1 MGQPRFAKIPYRT
14 YTMALAV
21 ACLIGVLLFGL
32 GTSFYWHEKQEA
44 IDQTITNLNQAADLA
59 GVEAYVTLFEAAT
72 RYEEQSNQ
80 TSSFLSTPYKE
91 RALQYNERLLNDFED
106 GVNERERET
115 LETFSNEL
123 NQILETEQFEE
134 VPTDVISSIN
144 RRWLY
149 QALEQTNQSNA
160 AYELTDAIMRM
171 QSMLMRNRDA
181 LFREPIDADQLESSV
196 DMIVGEAT
204 LIQTILA
211 SNPEL
216 QTKAIIDVA
225 DSGRSFA
232 NMANR
237 EASLEARYVNSTNVY
252 EDAYGALR
260 SVRSNS
266 ETMLQE
272 ESKHYQVLA
281 TTSFVMTLLLSLGLL
296 FLLYYT
302 RNRYNH
308 DLAHLKARALA
319 IDPSLEPVEA
329 MFPKTHDF
337 RGIEDELRE
346 IAASV
351 HSTVHELENRS
362 QDLVRYHERWSSLF
376 SETGL
381 AIALMDDSYNLIER
395 NEMFRQ
401 FFGDRNLYEIN
412 QLFTETGRRLFEQA
426 LEGVTDQGT
435 SAQFIIHLK
444 GEHLRYLNVKL
455 TPLKREEKLTYYLIV
470 EDETD
475 RVERERKVDRLVRFD
490 LATNLY
496 NEYGFIRK
504 WEKQEIDGAFVLI
517 RIHDYHHLV
526 DWYDPAYADLL
537 MIEFARA
544 VESRLS
550 KYAQH
555 LFGRYR
561 DDTFML
567 YVRGFSY
574 EDEHELLELF
584 PTEVTINHK
593 RQNVHI
599 QIGATETEG
608 AYNDCLFKAMKAL
621 QHAKETRTPSVWYD
635 SEILAQMQLAALIE
649 QALPDAIRRGD
660 LTVAYQPQVELKTG
674 RVVGAEVLARW
685 THPDIGVIPPNEFIR
700 VAERSDQILWLS
712 HNILDQTIAQLV
724 AWQGTSFEDISL
736 SFNLSAH
743 SVDPSIVTKL
753 RDSIEVYPWLPDRL
767 KIELT
772 ESSDI
777 MSYASELERLE
788 DIADLGYCL
797 SIDDFGTGYASF
809 EAIWH
814 LPIQEVKIDRMY
826 VSGKA
831 KESTSFLRA
840 VSRFANEQQLTA
852 LAEGIETESDLSRM
866 LREGVE
872 LGQGFYFSPAL
883 DAASFESWVNR
894 KGHSR

>member
-1 MGQPRFAKIPYRT
+1 MGQPRFAKVPYRI
-14 YTMALAV
+14 YTMVLAI

-32 GTSFYWHEKQEA
+32 GTSFYWHEKRDE
-44 IDQTITNLNQAADLA
+44 IDRTIVNLNQAADLA
-59 GVEAYVTLFEAAT
+59 GVEAYVILYEAAT
-72 RYEEQSNQ
+72 RYEKQSSQ
-80 TSSFLSTPYKE
+80 ATSFLSTPYQE
-91 RALQYNERLLNDFED
+91 RALHYNERLRKDLEA
-106 GVNERERET
+106 GLNERERDI
-115 LETFSNEL
+115 LDQFSANL
-123 NQILETEQFEE
+123 PRILEEQQFEE
-134 VPTDVISSIN
+134 IPSDVMSSIN

-149 QALEQTNQSNA
+149 QAFELTNQSNA
-160 AYELTDAIMRM
+160 TYELTDAIMRV
-171 QSMLMRNRDA
+171 QAMLMRNNDA
-181 LFREPIDADQLESSV
+181 LFRDPVDEEQLTGTV
-196 DMIVGEAT
+196 DMIVDEAT
-204 LIQTILA
+204 LIQTIIQ
-211 SNPEL
+211 SNATL
-216 QTKAIIDVA
+216 QTKAVVDVA
-225 DSGRSFA
+225 ESSQSFA

-260 SVRSNS
+260 SIRTTS
-266 ETMLQE
+266 EARLQE
-272 ESKHYQVLA
+272 ESARYQTLA
-281 TTSFVMTLLLSLGLL
+281 TLSFLTTLSLTIGLI

-319 IDPSLEPVEA
+319 IDPSLQSVEA
-329 MFPKTHDF
+329 TFPKTHDF

-362 QDLVRYHERWSSLF
+362 QELIRYHERWSSLF

-381 AIALMDDSYNLIER
+381 AIALMDDAYNLIER

-412 QLFTETGRRLFEQA
+412 QSFTETGRRLFEQA
-426 LEGVTDQGT
+426 LEGVADQGT

-455 TPLKREEKLTYYLIV
+455 TPLKREEKMTYYLIV

-496 NEYGFIRK
+496 NEYGFMRK
-504 WEKQEIDGAFVLI
+504 WENQEIDGAFVLI
-517 RIHDYHHLV
+517 RLHDYHHLV
-526 DWYDPAYADLL
+526 DWYDPAYADVL

-561 DDTFML
+561 DDTLML
-567 YVRGFSY
+567 YVHGFTS
-574 EDEHELLELF
+574 EDEHELIELF
-584 PTEVTINHK
+584 PTELIVNQK

-599 QIGATETEG
+599 QIGATEARQG
-608 AYNDCLFKAMKAL
+608 YNDSLFEAMKAL
-621 QHAKETRTPSVWYD
+621 QHAKETRMPSVWYNSD
-635 SEILAQMQLAALIE
+635 ILAQMQLAAMIE
-649 QALPDAIRRGD
+649 QALPDAIRKGD
-660 LTVAYQPQVELKTG
+660 LAVAYQPQVELKTG

-685 THPDIGVIPPNEFIR
+685 THPDIGIIPPNEFIR
-700 VAERSDQILWLS
+700 IAERSDQILWLS
-712 HNILDQTIAQLV
+712 HNILDQTIHQLV
-724 AWQGTSFEDISL
+724 AWQGTAFEDISL

-743 SVDPSIVTKL
+743 SVDSSILTKL
-753 RDSIEVYPWLPDRL
+753 RDSIELYPWLPDRL

-852 LAEGIETESDLSRM
+852 LAEGIETDDDLSRM
-866 LREGVE
+866 IHEGIE

-883 DAASFESWVNR
+883 DAASFESWVNT
-894 KGHSR
+894 KGHSH